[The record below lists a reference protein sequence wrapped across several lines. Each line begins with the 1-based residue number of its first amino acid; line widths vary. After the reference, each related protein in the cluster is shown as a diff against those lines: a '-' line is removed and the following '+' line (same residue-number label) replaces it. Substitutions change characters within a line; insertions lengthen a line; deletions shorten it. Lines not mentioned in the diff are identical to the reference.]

1 MSAVLLVGLFAPLA
15 AVVALV
21 LGTPVR
27 LTARMAAVVTLASA
41 AVLAFGYDSS
51 ASGFQFI
58 SEGQPLELSNFFQ
71 IQFAVGLDGVSLALF
86 LLTAV
91 VGFSALHI
99 NPGTIQREREF
110 YISLLLILFGALGAF
125 SSLDLFYLYIFHEV
139 ALIPTFLLMGVWGTG
154 DKRFSATQLA
164 LYLIAGSLVLLG
176 GLFAFYFS
184 MPEMVRTFDLRQMQD
199 AISANDQ
206 AIAFPLLLV
215 GFGILVSLFPFHS
228 WAPPAYAAAPAPVTM
243 LHAGVLKKFGIYG
256 LLRLAVPYL
265 PEGMRDWAVLMA
277 VLLLMN
283 IIFVGW
289 VTLHQRK
296 LDLMLGYSSVMHMGY
311 LFLGLFSLHQLGLQG
326 VVLLM
331 VGHGLSTAL
340 LFGLAGEI
348 RNRAGTVKFEA
359 LGGLA
364 TQAPGLAFLFIMG
377 ALASIGVPGLA
388 NFSGEVLIFFGAWG
402 AGHEWMTAIAVWGI
416 VLSAVYMLRA
426 VRALCY
432 GPVSES
438 VKGVADLTGWRE
450 RFPYWLIAA
459 GLLAVGIGPKWII
472 EWCRGVLGG

>member
-1 MSAVLLVGLFAPLA
+1 MNAVLLIGLFAPLA
-15 AVVALV
+15 AVVALA
-21 LGTPVR
+21 LGAPVHM
-27 LTARMAAVVTLASA
+27 TARAGALVTLVSA
-41 AVLAFGYDSS
+41 VALACGYDSA

-58 SEGQPLELSNFFQ
+58 SEGQALELSNFFT
-71 IQFAVGLDGVSLALF
+71 IRFAVGLDGISLALF

-91 VGFSALHI
+91 VGFSALWI
-99 NPGTIQREREF
+99 DPGKLEREREF
-110 YISLLLILFGALGAF
+110 YLSLLLILFGALGAF
-125 SSLDLFYLYIFHEV
+125 ASLDLFYLYIFHEV
-139 ALIPTFLLMGVWGTG
+139 ALIPTFLLMGVWGSG
-154 DKRFSATQLA
+154 DRRFSATQLA
-164 LYLIAGSLVLLG
+164 LYLMAGSLILLA

-184 MPEMVRTFDLRQMQD
+184 MPEVARTFDLRELRD
-199 AISANDQ
+199 SISANDQ
-206 AIAFPLLLV
+206 AICFPLLLV

-228 WAPPAYAAAPAPVTM
+228 WAPPAYASAPAPVTM

-265 PEGMRDWAVLMA
+265 PEGMRDWALLMA

-283 IIFVGW
+283 ILFVGW
-289 VTLHQRK
+289 VTLNQRK

-348 RNRAGTVKFEA
+348 RKRAGTVAFDK

-364 TQAPGLAFLFIMG
+364 SQAPGLAFLFIMG

-388 NFSGEVLIFFGAWG
+388 NFSGEILIFFGAWG

-426 VRALCY
+426 VRSICY

-438 VKGVADLTGWRE
+438 VKKVVDLTGWNE
-450 RFPYWLIAA
+450 RLPYWVLAA
-459 GLLAVGIGPKWII
+459 GLLLVGIGPKWII
-472 EWCRGVLGG
+472 EWCRGVIGG